1 MTNNTL
7 IARRTTALLSA
18 ALASAVP
25 LPALAELT
33 PIADARNGGS
43 EVLTIRGVV
52 TVAAGAFASSTFD
65 QGFALQD
72 GSGGIYVSMADNPG
86 LTVGRR
92 VRVTGSTGDDGYGL
106 TVFRVA
112 AVADVLPAKGATNA
126 TPRAVGTGAVSEATE
141 GVLIEVSGTVTRG
154 PTNDMPYGY
163 SVFLDDGTGETQ
175 VFIPAST
182 GVNPFRIPFVRVG
195 NRIRATGFGG
205 QYQSQYEVLPRFR
218 SDIVELP

>member
-1 MTNNTL
+1 MPHDTL
-7 IARRTTALLSA
+7 IPRRAIALLWATLALSVPAREVA
-18 ALASAVP
+18 ADTS
-25 LPALAELT
+25 
-33 PIADARNGGS
+33 IADARSGS
-43 EVLTIRGVV
+43 GVVTIRGVV

-72 GSGGIYVSMADNPG
+72 DTGGIYVSLVANPG

-92 VRVTGSTGDDGYGL
+92 VQVTGSTGDDGYGL

-112 AVADVLPAKGATNA
+112 SVSDVLPANGIPNPVPRRVATGE
-126 TPRAVGTGAVSEATE
+126 VGEATE
-141 GVLIEVSGTVTRG
+141 GVLVKVSGTITRE

-163 SVFLDDGTGETQ
+163 SVFVDDGTGETQ

-182 GVNPFRIPFVRVG
+182 GVNPFRIPFAKIG
-195 NRIRATGFGG
+195 NRIRVTGFGG

-218 SDIVELP
+218 SDIVALP

>member
-1 MTNNTL
+1 MPNHRL
-7 IARRTTALLSA
+7 VPRRASAILWA
-18 ALASAVP
+18 ALALA
-25 LPALAELT
+25 LPAAAMAAVT
-33 PIADARNGGS
+33 PIADARGS
-43 EVLTIRGVV
+43 SGVLTIRGVV

-72 GSGGIYVSMADNPG
+72 ETGGIYVAIAENPG
-86 LTVGRR
+86 LTVGSRA
-92 VRVTGSTGDDGYGL
+92 RVTGSTGDDGYGL

-112 AVADVLPAKGATNA
+112 AVTDVLPAKGASKPVPRPVA
-126 TPRAVGTGAVSEATE
+126 TGDVSEATE
-141 GVLIEVSGTVTRG
+141 GVLLEVSGIVTRG

-163 SVFLDDGTGETQ
+163 SVFVDDGSGETQ

-182 GVNPFRIPFVRVG
+182 GVNPFRIPFVNIG
-195 NRIRATGFGG
+195 KRIRVTGFGG